1 VKSLFIY
8 LKSYKKE
15 TILAP
20 LFKMLEATFELFVP
34 LVMAAIIDTGIAG
47 KDEKYIFLMSGVLI
61 ALGLIGLACSIT
73 AQYFSAKAACGF
85 AAKIKEVLFNRLQ
98 AMSYTQM
105 DQVGAS
111 TMINRMTT
119 DVNQVQTGVNMVL
132 RLFLRSPFIVF
143 GAMIMAFTIDVKA
156 ALIFVAVIPVLSIIV
171 FGIMMLTIPLYKKVQ
186 KHLDDVLE
194 KTRESLTGIRVIRA
208 FGKEAEEIQE
218 FDERNDA
225 LTKFQQYVGKISAL
239 MNPVTYVVINAGILA
254 LIYIGALRVDAGI
267 LTQGAV
273 VALYNYMSQILV
285 ELIKLAN
292 LIITMTKSAASA
304 QRIAGIL
311 ELEENEEKALKLEKK
326 KEKSAAGYKVIFEKV
341 SFSYKNSKEYAL
353 TDIDFKVKKGE
364 TIGIIGGT
372 GSGKT
377 SLVHL
382 IPAFYKAAQG
392 AVFVDGKNVLDYNLE
407 ELRTKIGIVMQKSVL
422 FQGTIRENILWGNKS
437 AGDREILEA
446 VEAAQAGDILQKKEK
461 GLDEWIEQGGRNL
474 SGGQR
479 QRLSIARALVRKPEI
494 LILDDSA
501 SALDYATD
509 AALRKSLQELDYHPT
524 VFIVSQRTSSIMH
537 ADKIIVLED
546 GHMEGIG
553 THEELLKNCLVYR
566 EIYDSQFKREAAS

>member
-1 VKSLFIY
+1 MKKLFIY
-8 LKSYKKE
+8 LKNYKKE

-34 LVMAAIIDTGIAG
+34 LVMAAIIDTGIAK
-47 KDEKYIFLMSGVLI
+47 KDEAYIFSMSGVLI
-61 ALGLIGLACSIT
+61 ALGLIGLVCSIT

-85 AAKIKEVLFNRLQ
+85 AAKIKEVLFEKMQN
-98 AMSYTQM
+98 MSYTQM
-105 DQVGAS
+105 DHVGAS

-156 ALIFVAVIPVLSIIV
+156 ALIFVAVIPALSLIV
-171 FGIMMLTIPLYKKVQ
+171 FGIMMVTIPLYKKVQ
-186 KHLDDVLE
+186 KQLDSVLE

-208 FGKEAEEIQE
+208 FGKEEKEIHE
-218 FDERNDA
+218 FDEKNNG

-239 MNPVTYVVINAGILA
+239 MNPVTYVVINAGVLA
-254 LIYIGALRVDAGI
+254 LIYIGALRVEAGI

-273 VALYNYMSQILV
+273 VALYNYMSQILI

-292 LIITMTKSAASA
+292 LIITMTKSMASA
-304 QRIAGIL
+304 QRIAGIF
-311 ELEENEEKALKLEKK
+311 EMEEKEITALQPDE
-326 KEKSAAGYKVIFEKV
+326 KEKMHAEYKVVFQNV
-341 SFSYKNSKEYAL
+341 SFSYENAGGHAL
-353 TDIDFKVKKGE
+353 TDIDFKVKQGE

-382 IPAFYKAAQG
+382 IPAFYQVEQG
-392 AVFVDGKNVLDYNLE
+392 AVFVNGKNVRDYNAE
-407 ELRTKIGIVMQKSVL
+407 ELRKKIGIVMQKSVL

-437 AGDREILEA
+437 ASDKEILEA
-446 VEAAQAGDILQKKEK
+446 VETAQAGDILRKKEK
-461 GLDEWIEQGGRNL
+461 GLDEWIEPGGQNL

-494 LILDDSA
+494 LIFDDSA

-509 AALRKSLQELDYHPT
+509 AALRKALQTLDYHPT
-524 VFIVSQRTSSIMH
+524 IFIVSQRTSSIMH
-537 ADKIIVLED
+537 ADKIIVLDD
-546 GHMEGIG
+546 GHIEGIG
-553 THEELLKNCLVYR
+553 THEELLKNCLVYK
-566 EIYDSQFKREAAS
+566 EIYDSQFKKEAAS